1 MKETDPMPIL
11 DFHAHAFPDVLAPK
25 AIEALETGSG
35 CKAETNG
42 TLNGLLTLM
51 DARGVDQAVVPNI
64 ATKPA
69 QAQPILDWCL
79 QIASERI
86 IPFASVH
93 PLSSNVTEEVEAIAR
108 AGIRGIKIHPMYQQ
122 FKADD
127 PAVFP
132 FYEAARAADLV
143 VLTHAGYDIAFD
155 SCDNA
160 SPTRFARALD
170 SVPGLKLVLA
180 HLGGWNAFDEFTE
193 TLMGRDDLYIDT
205 AFCLGFCSP
214 ASLNRILQ
222 GHSLD
227 HVLFGSDSPWG
238 RMSQQID
245 YVRSFPISDS
255 DKGKILSGNAR
266 ELLQI

>member
-1 MKETDPMPIL
+1 MPIL
-11 DFHAHAFPDVLAPK
+11 DFHAHAFPDGLAAK

-35 CKAETNG
+35 CKAETDG
-42 TLNGLLTLM
+42 TLAGLLALM
-51 DARGVDQAVVPNI
+51 DASGVDQAVVANI

-79 QIASERI
+79 QIASERV
-86 IPFASVH
+86 IPFASVY
-93 PLSSNVTEEVEAIAR
+93 PFSPDVAEQVEAVAR
-108 AGIRGIKIHPMYQQ
+108 AGIRGIKIHPMYQK

-132 FYEAARAADLV
+132 LYEAARAADLV
-143 VLTHAGYDIAFD
+143 VLSHAGYDIAFD

-205 AFCLGFCSP
+205 AFCLDFCSP

-227 HVLFGSDSPWG
+227 RILLGTDSPWG
-238 RMSQQID
+238 IMSQQIE

-255 DKGKILSGNAR
+255 DKEKILSGNAR
-266 ELLQI
+266 ELLRL